1 MAVSAISS
9 QSLELHTELGR
20 HFNDAM
26 VSVGFRGARPS
37 QNVTAAWVVQ
47 VTRDLTPPEQA
58 QIPAKHHGWPV
69 VIKRSERPRPLA
81 VDGTS
86 APQVA

>member
-1 MAVSAISS
+1 MAVSALSS
-9 QSLELHTELGR
+9 QSLELHTELSR

-26 VSVGFRGARPS
+26 VSVGFRGARPAE
-37 QNVTAAWVVQ
+37 NVTAAWIVQ

-58 QIPAKHHGWPV
+58 QIPPAHHGWPI
-69 VIKRSERPRPLA
+69 VIKRSERPTPLA
-81 VDGTS
+81 QGGTS